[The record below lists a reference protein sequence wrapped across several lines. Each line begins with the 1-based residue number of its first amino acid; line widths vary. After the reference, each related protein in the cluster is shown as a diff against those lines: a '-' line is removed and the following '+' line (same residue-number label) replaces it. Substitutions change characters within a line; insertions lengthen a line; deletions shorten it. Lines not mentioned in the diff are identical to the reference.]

1 MIIKKM
7 VVLLLSLVALP
18 IVSTNTVVLVSDN
31 CADQATALEL
41 AKALNATVVT
51 TTWGVYDENVVNEIL
66 ALNPDKVII
75 IGGPLAVVENYT
87 TALENAGITVERVG
101 GQTRY
106 ETNANV
112 TLRFQNQFKNA
123 FGNNVSACVCYG
135 LDDIALNE
143 SMEKIRDGHCLLL
156 LTNGTNLSV
165 EPTRLQLRIQNIE
178 VIENPICP
186 FCNYSRITNM
196 LMHRG
201 FKVNVTK
208 ISDERVKLML
218 QNRIRLMEMKIERL
232 KNLGVNTTDLE
243 NKLNEVIQLMNQNR
257 YQEAYRIMVQLQ
269 EMHMVMVRLHLH
281 PMWHGGMANGTR
293 GFNNQINKMNETVS
307 HINYHI
313 INASKGYE
321 KAPHIYYKNINNNNT
336 INIQ

>member
-1 MIIKKM
+1 MILGWSIMIKKII
-7 VVLLLSLVALP
+7 LLLALIAIP
-18 IVSTNTVVLVSDN
+18 IVSATDVILVSDN
-31 CADQATALEL
+31 CADHATALEL

-66 ALNPDKVII
+66 SLKPDKVII

-87 TALENAGITVERVG
+87 TVLENAGITVERIG

-112 TLRFQNQFKNA
+112 TLRFQNQFKMA
-123 FGNNVSACVCYG
+123 FGDNVSACVCYG

-143 SMEKIRDGHCLLL
+143 SMEKIKQGKYLVLLS
-156 LTNGTNLSV
+156 NGTNLSV
-165 EPTRLQLRIQNIE
+165 NPERLQLKIQNIE

-201 FKVNVTK
+201 FKVKVSK

-218 QNRIRLMEMKIERL
+218 QNRL
-232 KNLGVNTTDLE
+232 D
-243 NKLNEVIQLMNQNR
+243 
-257 YQEAYRIMVQLQ
+257 
-269 EMHMVMVRLHLH
+269 
-281 PMWHGGMANGTR
+281 
-293 GFNNQINKMNETVS
+293 
-307 HINYHI
+307 
-313 INASKGYE
+313 
-321 KAPHIYYKNINNNNT
+321 
-336 INIQ
+336 